1 MRWEVGRASWWQ
13 TERLARGLL
22 RVGPLALGGTLEN
35 ETGDSSQA
43 VSPVQLRGIGRHRNF
58 GSGRLTGALV
68 RSHAESVP
76 EANPYCL
83 PILETFD

>member
-1 MRWEVGRASWWQ
+1 
-13 TERLARGLL
+13 L

-58 GSGRLTGALV
+58 GSGRL
-68 RSHAESVP
+68 
-76 EANPYCL
+76 
-83 PILETFD
+83 